1 MRRRSFRVVVALSG
15 CLRGLSLDL
24 RPARRALRP
33 LAVNKP
39 RLSGHL
45 HLQAQAML
53 SQDEADGNRA
63 PLLASDDSLSSDE
76 GAKLFKSDPDA
87 KEEQR
92 KKTIRREQNQLD
104 IEGMNAELDVY
115 KTNVKGEDAEDLW
128 KKEFLEF
135 KNGLMLNRALAFVA
149 ARTFSLTS
157 STRRFSSW
165 CSPSSSLAPRL
176 TWTRYPLRPACS
188 LPYSGTGNLLT

>member
-1 MRRRSFRVVVALSG
+1 MRRRALTRFSVISG
-15 CLRGLSLDL
+15 CVLVHSLNL
-24 RPARRALRP
+24 GRTRRALRP
-33 LAVNKP
+33 LAVEKP

-45 HLQAQAML
+45 QAQAQAMA
-53 SQDEADGNRA
+53 SRDEPDGIQA
-63 PLLASDDSLSSDE
+63 PLLDKATATEALLASDE
-76 GAKLFKSDPDA
+76 VAT
-87 KEEQR
+87 EEQR

-165 CSPSSSLAPRL
+165 YSPSSSLAPRL
-176 TWTRYPLRPACS
+176 TWTRFPLRPACS